1 MLKIGLTGSI
11 GSGKTA
17 ILNLLQEKGFFTINL
32 DEEAKKLLNKN
43 TPEHEKVIAFFGKNL
58 LNKEED
64 IDKKLLAD
72 EIFSDYNK
80 KKALEGI
87 IYPALKESVLRI
99 LKVNK
104 KSTAI
109 IEGAVIIESGFYSE
123 LDKIVLVTCDFA
135 KRLERSCGRF
145 SSDDF
150 TKRDQSQLSQ
160 SEKLKKS
167 HFIINNNYG
176 FKFLISQ
183 VDLLSNYIN
192 NINTDPS

>member
-43 TPEHEKVIAFFGKNL
+43 TPEHEKVIAFFGKNI

-160 SEKLKKS
+160 AEKLKKS